1 MVGIIAALILI
12 RYIFRI
18 SFDKETESAQSQLE
32 EKEARATH
40 VSVRVK
46 NPALFGKEV
55 EAVATLIDKKFVISR
70 VLHENNDLEIAY
82 SRTHLQAGDK
92 LFIIAAKQ
100 DMDAIIAFIGEK
112 IEMHR
117 SEWEKLDSKLVSKR
131 IMITRSEI
139 NGKCWLNFI
148 YAEDSV
154 SISPG

>member
-1 MVGIIAALILI
+1 M
-12 RYIFRI
+12 
-18 SFDKETESAQSQLE
+18 
-32 EKEARATH
+32 
-40 VSVRVK
+40 K

-131 IMITRSEI
+131 IILPVRKSME
-139 NGKCWLNFI
+139 KCWLNFI